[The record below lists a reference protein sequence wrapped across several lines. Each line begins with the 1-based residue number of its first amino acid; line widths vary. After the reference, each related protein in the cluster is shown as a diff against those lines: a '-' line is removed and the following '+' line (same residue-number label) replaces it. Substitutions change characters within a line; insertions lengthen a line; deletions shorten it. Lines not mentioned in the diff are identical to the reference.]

1 MMGAMISFTL
11 MAISGRSLAD
21 KLDTFEIM
29 TFRSFIGIAIVLFF
43 AYRAGTISQIRTQ
56 YLKLHIVRNIFVL
69 PARIYGLPFYMCRF
83 RKCLCLNFPRL
94 YGWRYVRLCA
104 GRTPDPD

>member
-1 MMGAMISFTL
+1 MWANLPNAIKSGFWMMGAMISFTL

-43 AYRAGTISQIRTQ
+43 
-56 YLKLHIVRNIFVL
+56 
-69 PARIYGLPFYMCRF
+69 
-83 RKCLCLNFPRL
+83 CL
-94 YGWRYVRLCA
+94 A
-104 GRTPDPD
+104 GRHNQPDQNPLSETAYCA